1 MKNDWEGVLGFW
13 LYTEKQGNTENNNNK
28 NNREKE
34 LVQCVQS
41 IDFTEEVEE
50 NGFGKIS

>member
-1 MKNDWEGVLGFW
+1 MTLQRKGKV
-13 LYTEKQGNTENNNNK
+13 TQKKNNK

-50 NGFGKIS
+50 NGIGKIS